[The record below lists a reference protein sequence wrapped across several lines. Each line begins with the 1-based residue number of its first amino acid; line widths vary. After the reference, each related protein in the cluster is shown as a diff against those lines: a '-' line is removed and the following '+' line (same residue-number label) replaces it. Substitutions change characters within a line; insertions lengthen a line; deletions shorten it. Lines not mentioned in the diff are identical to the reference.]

1 MKVLFIAHS
10 NEFQG
15 GANRSLLTLVTELKK
30 RNHEVKVLVPNEK
43 GNFDKILSEKGITV
57 EKEKYNRIITSKK
70 NGIKKILSSFKMNLK
85 YLNDYFIN
93 CNKIKKI
100 QNYDLI
106 YTNSRSILIG
116 IFLSRKYCIPHIWH
130 LRELFEE
137 NGIQTVRNEINLL
150 NNELNNIITIS
161 NFMHTSLLH
170 KGVKKEK
177 MKVIYNGI
185 EIRPPKKA
193 IVKKNYDFN
202 NMVII
207 GTIMESKGQL
217 LVIEAVNELI
227 RCGLEI
233 KLTIVGSPPGNNYDD
248 LYYKKIQSYI
258 IEKKIEKNIIFT
270 GEIKKPDTV
279 REINSIEIVSSS
291 YEAFGRVVI
300 EGMRNALLVVGSNS
314 GAIPELI
321 KNDETGILFEYKNS
335 EDLEKKLRYCLE
347 NSMMSE
353 RIAKEG
359 YYNSQSNWTVNELV
373 NNVEN
378 YIKEV
383 SYEHKQRI

>member
-1 MKVLFIAHS
+1 
-10 NEFQG
+10 
-15 GANRSLLTLVTELKK
+15 
-30 RNHEVKVLVPNEK
+30 
-43 GNFDKILSEKGITV
+43 
-57 EKEKYNRIITSKK
+57 
-70 NGIKKILSSFKMNLK
+70 
-85 YLNDYFIN
+85 
-93 CNKIKKI
+93 
-100 QNYDLI
+100 
-106 YTNSRSILIG
+106 
-116 IFLSRKYCIPHIWH
+116 
-130 LRELFEE
+130 
-137 NGIQTVRNEINLL
+137 
-150 NNELNNIITIS
+150 
-161 NFMHTSLLH
+161 
-170 KGVKKEK
+170 